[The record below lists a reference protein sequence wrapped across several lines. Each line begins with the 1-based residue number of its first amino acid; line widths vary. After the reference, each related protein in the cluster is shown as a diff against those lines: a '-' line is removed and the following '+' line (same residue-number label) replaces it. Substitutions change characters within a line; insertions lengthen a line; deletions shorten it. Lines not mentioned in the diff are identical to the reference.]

1 MILRDTNRRQ
11 HPLGV
16 SAVGTG
22 LRGWGEVGARRR
34 PPNYRHLN
42 TPLSSYT
49 LKSPRIQNL
58 KLQFTIEICRV
69 LTATLRSAAEEDL
82 IVIPY
87 RTPPASVRLGEAAHG
102 PPIEAGAGTGLAA
115 DLVAAPVV
123 MIGAQRV

>member
-1 MILRDTNRRQ
+1 VILRDTNRRQ

-16 SAVGTG
+16 RAVGTG

-34 PPNYRHLN
+34 PPNRHLN
-42 TPLSSYT
+42 TPLLYS

-123 MIGAQRV
+123 MVGAQRV